1 MSVSRNS
8 VLRIVLAASVFSCS
22 AIAALAQDRRD
33 VRLADEVS
41 RTVRQYPRFTI
52 FDDVSGRVDGGVVT
66 LEGRVTMPYKKT
78 EIEKRV
84 TRIDGVQALNSHIQV
99 LPVSRFDEDLRYRVS
114 RAIYGNPAFWNYA
127 ALANPPI
134 HIVVE
139 NGRVTL
145 TGVVNS
151 EVERMLAGSLATG
164 LGELSMKNEL
174 RTDAG
179 MRSN

>member
-1 MSVSRNS
+1 MAVSRKI
-8 VLRIVLAASVFSCS
+8 VLRIVLAC
-22 AIAALAQDRRD
+22 AILACTPVAPGAQDRRD
-33 VRLADEVS
+33 IRLADEVS

-52 FDDVSGRVDGGVVT
+52 FDDVSGRVEGGVVT
-66 LEGRVTMPYKKT
+66 LEGRVTMPYKKS
-78 EIEKRV
+78 EIERRV
-84 TRIDGVQALNSHIQV
+84 TRIDGVQALKSHIQV
-99 LPVSRFDEDLRYRVS
+99 LPASRFDEDLRYRVS

-151 EVERMLAGSLATG
+151 DVERMLAGSLATG
-164 LGELSMKNEL
+164 FGEFTVKNEL
-174 RTDAG
+174 RTDAE
-179 MRSN
+179 MRSH